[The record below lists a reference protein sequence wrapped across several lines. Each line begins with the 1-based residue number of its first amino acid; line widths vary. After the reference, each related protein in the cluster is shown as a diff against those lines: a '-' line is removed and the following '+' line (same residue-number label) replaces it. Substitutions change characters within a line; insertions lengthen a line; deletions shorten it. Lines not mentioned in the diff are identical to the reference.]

1 MAWCRSFSSAV
12 TWTQTEEDL
21 HKIVVRARRATKAN
35 RIAGLLLRLFLC
47 LKQQGLHLAS
57 RFGFRVEEG
66 LRVSGFRNLGI
77 EVLRFR
83 DRQPPATCCPILFEI
98 SCFTSVV
105 TSSTRFASELLLTN

>member
-12 TWTQTEEDL
+12 TWTQREEDL
-21 HKIVVRARRATKAN
+21 HKIVVRARRVTKAN

-66 LRVSGFRNLGI
+66 LRILDLGI
-77 EVLRFR
+77 WGLKFAVR
-83 DRQPPATCCPILFEI
+83 DRQPPATCCPIL
-98 SCFTSVV
+98 V
-105 TSSTRFASELLLTN
+105 RDLLLHIRRNVLDSLCIRTTLTN